1 MSAFILFLVANIQK
15 SNMYWSLELKINL
28 LLEIARQCEKQEEIL
43 HAKTQEIQ
51 LLENRLRQQ
60 ESQYKKDIG
69 EAEIEKQQQR
79 YIAKMMEEQD
89 RKKVRGMSQ
98 AVPKTKSYR
107 R

>member
-1 MSAFILFLVANIQK
+1 MVTDFC
-15 SNMYWSLELKINL
+15 L
-28 LLEIARQCEKQEEIL
+28 LCFAEIARQCEKQEEIL

-51 LLENRLRQQ
+51 ILESKLKQQ
-60 ESQYKKDIG
+60 ENQYKKEIG

-79 YIAKMMEEQD
+79 YIAKMLEEQD

>member
-1 MSAFILFLVANIQK
+1 MAYDGVYFSWTCFPDVFFA
-15 SNMYWSLELKINL
+15 
-28 LLEIARQCEKQEEIL
+28 EITKQCEKQEEIL
-43 HAKTQEIQ
+43 QSKTLEIQ
-51 LLENRLRQQ
+51 QLENKLRQQ
-60 ESQYKKDIG
+60 ETQYKKDIG
-69 EAEIEKQQQR
+69 EAAIEKQQQR